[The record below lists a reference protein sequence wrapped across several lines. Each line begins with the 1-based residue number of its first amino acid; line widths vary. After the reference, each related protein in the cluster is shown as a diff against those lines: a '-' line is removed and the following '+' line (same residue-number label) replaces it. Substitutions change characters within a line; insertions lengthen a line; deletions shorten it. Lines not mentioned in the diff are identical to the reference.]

1 MDLASPA
8 EQSDDED
15 DHRCSEE
22 NMDQT
27 APDVERE
34 VPEQPENEK
43 DHGDTQHDF
52 CLAFR
57 SGIVSRL
64 SRRPVTDRAGLRGQ
78 STGQDW
84 QEEDA

>member
-1 MDLASPA
+1 MDLLSPA
-8 EQSDDED
+8 KHSDDED
-15 DHRCSEE
+15 DHRRGEK
-22 NMDQT
+22 NVDQT

-43 DHGDTQHDF
+43 DDGNAQHDF

-64 SRRPVTDRAGLRGQ
+64 SLRRVATGIDGQ
-78 STGQDW
+78 HRP
-84 QEEDA
+84 EEDA

>member
-8 EQSDDED
+8 EYSDDED
-15 DHRCSEE
+15 DHRCSEK

-43 DHGDTQHDF
+43 DDGNAQHDF

-57 SGIVSRL
+57 SGIVNRL
-64 SRRPVTDRAGLRGQ
+64 SLRRVAPGID
-78 STGQDW
+78 GQDW
-84 QEEDA
+84 PGEDA